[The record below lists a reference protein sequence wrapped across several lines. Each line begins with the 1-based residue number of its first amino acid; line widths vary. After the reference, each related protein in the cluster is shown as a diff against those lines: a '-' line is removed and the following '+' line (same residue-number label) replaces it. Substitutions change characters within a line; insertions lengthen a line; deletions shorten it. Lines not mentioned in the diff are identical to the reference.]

1 MLLFAFSTNRFIEQD
16 ASNSLALFLTSA
28 IYKEYA
34 KRYLEPHQI
43 NEVDISDYIDE
54 KIEPFRPGNQATE

>member
-1 MLLFAFSTNRFIEQD
+1 M
-16 ASNSLALFLTSA
+16 ALFLTSA

-43 NEVDISDYIDE
+43 DEVDISDYIDE